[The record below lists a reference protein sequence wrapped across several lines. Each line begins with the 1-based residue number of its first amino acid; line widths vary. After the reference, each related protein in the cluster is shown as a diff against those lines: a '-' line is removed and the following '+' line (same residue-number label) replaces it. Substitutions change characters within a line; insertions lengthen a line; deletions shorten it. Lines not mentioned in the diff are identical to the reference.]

1 MEVEPGVEVDVEA
14 CVQVDAVHVHWA
26 DAGSS
31 SATTDKVLDDSG
43 TDPIRHSRKKSRKE
57 PSQSASSISPG
68 AAAAASALVSCGK
81 TQDETRADDDA
92 VAPRPLD
99 PLLLGEQRPR
109 AEARGEGRQLL
120 TADEA
125 RATAA
130 AEGLEL
136 VPSSQ
141 NQTGFKGVIKRGSK
155 YDAVASEN
163 GAQRRLGNFSTAEE
177 AALCYARYIGAE
189 RAATEAAEARGQGY
203 QPMTADEARAAAA
216 AEGLELVPSSKG
228 QTGFKGVI
236 KRGGKYEAVVSE
248 NGTQRRLAIRRI
260 EPSACRSGRRLPY
273 SDVVYQSVT
282 PEEAALCYAR
292 YIGAERAVAEA
303 AEARVGGH
311 QPMTADEVRAAAAA
325 EGLELVPSSKSQTG
339 FKGVIKRGGKYE
351 AVVSENGTQR
361 RLGTFV
367 TPAEAALCFARHGH
381 H

>member
-1 MEVEPGVEVDVEA
+1 MFFPAEDGARRAPLTSLRNMEVLAVEVEPGVEVDVEA
-14 CVQVDAVHVHWA
+14 CVHVDAVHVHWA

-141 NQTGFKGVIKRGSK
+141 
-155 YDAVASEN
+155 
-163 GAQRRLGNFSTAEE
+163 
-177 AALCYARYIGAE
+177 
-189 RAATEAAEARGQGY
+189 
-203 QPMTADEARAAAA
+203 
-216 AEGLELVPSSKG
+216 G
-228 QTGFKGVI
+228 QTGFKGVVANTTRWHR
-236 KRGGKYEAVVSE
+236 KMVRSAASA
-248 NGTQRRLAIRRI
+248 TSRRQRRRPCA
-260 EPSACRSGRRLPY
+260 
-273 SDVVYQSVT
+273 T
-282 PEEAALCYAR
+282 
-292 YIGAERAVAEA
+292 
-303 AEARVGGH
+303 
-311 QPMTADEVRAAAAA
+311 
-325 EGLELVPSSKSQTG
+325 
-339 FKGVIKRGGKYE
+339 
-351 AVVSENGTQR
+351 
-361 RLGTFV
+361 LGT
-367 TPAEAALCFARHGH
+367 
-381 H
+381 